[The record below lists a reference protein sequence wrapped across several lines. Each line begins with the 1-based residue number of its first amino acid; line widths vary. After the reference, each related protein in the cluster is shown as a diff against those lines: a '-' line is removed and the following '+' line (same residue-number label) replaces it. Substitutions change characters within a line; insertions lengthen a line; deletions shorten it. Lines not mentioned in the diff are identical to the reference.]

1 MKPDRIKPT
10 VLLILDGFGY
20 SDSDLYNAIAMA
32 HKPVWDCLWAQ
43 CPHTRLE
50 CSGTVVGL
58 PDNQMGNSEV
68 GHLHIGTGRL
78 LPQDYTRINNAIQT
92 GDFQRNLVLCDAID
106 RAVLQGKAVHIVGLL
121 SPGGVHSHEDH
132 IHALSE
138 LCFQRKAENVYV
150 HGFLDGRDTL
160 PKSAMSSIGAM
171 ESVFNKADKGRIASI
186 IGRFYA
192 MDRDFHWDRVEQAYS
207 LIVDGRA
214 KRYCSN
220 AMEGLMQAYENGETD
235 EFVAATAIVPDW
247 DKPVRVEDGDVVIFM
262 NFRADRV
269 RQLVRAMTQPDF
281 AAFKRERVP
290 RLGAVVTLTPYH
302 YSFEFPIAFPR
313 HKVVNSLGEY
323 LSKLGV
329 PQLRL
334 AETEKYAHVTF
345 FFNGGI
351 EEPFSGESRIL
362 VQSPNVKT
370 YDRQPEMSASEV
382 TDRLVEALY
391 QKRYGLIVCNY
402 ANCDMVGHTGVIPA
416 AVAAVETVDKCLG
429 RVIGAVERTGAQLL
443 ITADHG
449 NVEQMVDPISGQS
462 ATAHTLNPVPLV
474 YFGGSRPLMD
484 GGNLADIAP
493 TLLEMMGIAIP
504 PEMTGRSLLK
514 DEPYVASHAVYPC
527 L

>member
-1 MKPDRIKPT
+1 M
-10 VLLILDGFGY
+10 LLILDGFGC

-32 HKPVWDCLWAQ
+32 HKPVWDCLWAA
-43 CPHTRLE
+43 CPHTRLG

-58 PDNQMGNSEV
+58 PDHQMGNSEV
-68 GHLHIGTGRL
+68 GHLHLGTGRL
-78 LPQDYTRINNAIQT
+78 LPQDYTRINKALET
-92 GDFQRNLVLCDAID
+92 GDFQRNPVLCDAID
-106 RAVLQGKAVHIVGLL
+106 QAVIEGKTVHILGLL

-132 IHALSE
+132 IHAISE
-138 LCFQRKAENVYV
+138 LCFRRKAENVYV

-171 ESVFNKADKGRIASI
+171 DSVFNKADKGRIASL
-186 IGRFYA
+186 IGRYYA

-214 KRYCSN
+214 KRYSGN
-220 AMEGLMQAYENGETD
+220 AMGGLMQAYENGETD
-235 EFVAATAIVPDW
+235 EFVAATSIVPDW
-247 DKPVRVEDGDVVIFM
+247 DKPVRIEDGDVVIFM

-269 RQLVRAMTQPDF
+269 RQLVRALIEADF
-281 AAFKRERVP
+281 SEFKRERVP
-290 RLGAVVTLTPYH
+290 RLGRLITLTPYH
-302 YSFEFPIAFPR
+302 YLFDFPVAFPR
-313 HKVVNSLGEY
+313 PKVVNGLGEY
-323 LSKLGV
+323 LSKLGIE
-329 PQLRL
+329 QLRL

-351 EEPFSGESRIL
+351 EEPFPGESRIL

-370 YDRQPEMSASEV
+370 YDRKPEMSAHEV
-382 TDRLVEALY
+382 TDRLVEALRQNNY
-391 QKRYGLIVCNY
+391 ALIVCNY

-416 AVAAVETVDKCLG
+416 AVAAVETIDQCLG
-429 RVIGAVERTGAQLL
+429 RVIAAVGEVGGQML

-474 YFGGSRPLMD
+474 YYGGSRNLLD

-493 TLLEMMGIAIP
+493 T
-504 PEMTGRSLLK
+504 
-514 DEPYVASHAVYPC
+514 
-527 L
+527 